1 MYKKAISFYKTSWPG
16 LILVVIFSFTFIFG
30 FLKATFPE
38 AFYEKASG
46 KIDTAI
52 IGIGYYQNNHTVE
65 LKLGT
70 GNLVLHQNYP
80 LWWYAPHPKAADLKS
95 GKQVSVLIKKSTGG
109 FFGIKAGGKV
119 IQPAWFDIL
128 TDYFNSRSILMVMI
142 ACFLLISIY
151 HFGEVIKNVY
161 LWMPYA
167 LGILALT
174 VFWGYLNLIIFVIVA
189 LVVLKYIL
197 KKRKAQQL
205 NEQPVVE

>member
-38 AFYEKASG
+38 AFYEKANG

-65 LKLGT
+65 LKLDS
-70 GNLVLHQNYP
+70 GNLTLHQSYP

-95 GKQVSVLIKKSTGG
+95 GKQVSVLMKKSTGS
-109 FFGIKAGGKV
+109 FFGIKVEGKV

-142 ACFLLISIY
+142 GCFLLISIY

-174 VFWGYLNLIIFVIVA
+174 VFWGYLNLIIFAIVV
-189 LVVLKYIL
+189 LVVVKYIL

-205 NEQPVVE
+205 NDQPVVE